1 MHLCICLICVLQ
13 GCRVKDHIISLSE
26 LPSGGSDK
34 DAGKSAMH
42 RVYDDL
48 LARRDTIC
56 VPFQRLSDLRS
67 ASVYIFPGA
76 ICMWLEL
83 DVFVFFCF
91 IYEIVQHML

>member
-1 MHLCICLICVLQ
+1 MHACVHHVCVCVCAHVHVCICIFQ

-26 LPSGGSDK
+26 LPSSGGEK

-67 ASVYIFPGA
+67 VSVPVLIS
-76 ICMWLEL
+76 
-83 DVFVFFCF
+83 
-91 IYEIVQHML
+91 